1 MRHGEFAMIAPET
14 QRNGD
19 VAPRRRWHWLWQ
31 WTRVAPA
38 PLALVLVAHLYFGIA
53 RFPLGSVQKR
63 LDDVGN
69 WHRLG
74 ADGWS
79 FRLADEETRR
89 IARWLR
95 NEVRPGQIVAYAGD
109 SQGSMQLLAAVLFP
123 ALLVR
128 AEAPSEWPA
137 ERDVFRGRAPWLSA
151 VDGTLP
157 VVVATREALRLEYR

>member
-1 MRHGEFAMIAPET
+1 MIGPAT

-19 VAPRRRWHWLWQ
+19 AAPRARWRRLWQ

-38 PLALVLVAHLYFGIA
+38 PLALVLVAHLYFGLA
-53 RFPLGSVQKR
+53 RFPVGSVQKR
-63 LDDVGN
+63 LADVGN

-79 FRLADEETRR
+79 FRLADEETQR

-95 NEVRPGQIVAYAGD
+95 REVRPDQLVAYAGD

-123 ALLVR
+123 ALLVQ
-128 AEAPSEWPA
+128 AGSSSAWPA
-137 ERDVFRGRAPWLSA
+137 GRDVFRGRAPWLPAAAGS
-151 VDGTLP
+151 LP